1 MAAPRGKMVLRD
13 LRNGLLFISPWIAG
27 FLAFTIYPILAS
39 LYYSFNNYSILIPA
53 EWVGLGNYK
62 ALFFEDPLFWVSLT
76 NTLYYIAFALPLGI
90 IIGVTL
96 ALFLNMKVKGMAIYR
111 TIYYLPTIVPTI
123 ASAIL
128 WLWILNPQYGLLNSF
143 LAKIGIQGPGWL
155 ASPEWSKPALIIMS
169 WWGLGGAVLIYLAG
183 LQDVPQQLY
192 EAAELDG
199 ANWLQKTIHITI
211 PMLTPVIFFNL
222 VMGLIGTFQYFT
234 EAYVMTNGG
243 PVNSTLFYAL
253 YLYRNAF
260 VYLKMGYASSM
271 AWLLFILVLT
281 CTLLVFRTSARW
293 VYYGGKA

>member
-13 LRNGLLFISPWIAG
+13 LRNGLLFVSPWIAG
-27 FLAFTIYPILAS
+27 FLVFTIYPILAS
-39 LYYSFNNYSILIPA
+39 LYYSFNNYSILTPA
-53 EWVGLGNYK
+53 EWVGFGNYK

-128 WLWILNPQYGLLNSF
+128 WIWILNPQYGLLNSF
-143 LAKIGIQGPGWL
+143 LAIIGIQGPGWL

-199 ANWLQKTIHITI
+199 ANWFQKTVHITI